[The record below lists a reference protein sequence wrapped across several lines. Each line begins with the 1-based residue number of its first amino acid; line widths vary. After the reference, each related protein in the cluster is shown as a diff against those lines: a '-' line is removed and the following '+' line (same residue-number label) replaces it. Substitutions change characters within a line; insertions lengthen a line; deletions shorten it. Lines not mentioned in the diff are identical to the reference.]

1 VGRDEANLIRNRF
14 EMDLVPKDPL
24 FCWPPLSP
32 TVENDDDGL
41 DLIRNDLLRN
51 DLLRNDL
58 GLSSDGSALSDDE
71 IARLIVDDADLEM
84 PTFAVDLTRCNT
96 ILAIATAR
104 PPVAK
109 PTVTKAAVTKP
120 AVTKPAVTKPAV
132 TKPAVTKPAVTKPA
146 VAKPAAAKPAVALSK
161 RRALPHVAQA
171 LRDLLPPPET
181 PGRRRCEH
189 CGARDPP
196 AWRRDLLRRL
206 LCNACGIYH
215 QNWKRNRPLEY
226 ATTPARGRRRQK

>member
-1 VGRDEANLIRNRF
+1 
-14 EMDLVPKDPL
+14 MDLVPKDPL

-120 AVTKPAVTKPAV
+120 AVTKPAV
-132 TKPAVTKPAVTKPA
+132 
-146 VAKPAAAKPAVALSK
+146 AKPAAAKPAVALSK